1 MTSLHDDGVLMRN
14 GNLLSSV
21 LFRDHRVMDVLP
33 LGRHF
38 ILKADK
44 QSNTDILFDKNDVM
58 ANVTITKGE
67 SRFVLNFS
75 SEALLNDA
83 LRRFLNP
90 VMQRFLGEL
99 IHSDEGPVVIF
110 NRKAPGIVELIG
122 SQREQLLEETG
133 NLTVELSR
141 KAMSLIEF
149 SCASEQSG
157 SEKRRVH

>member
-1 MTSLHDDGVLMRN
+1 MRN

-21 LFRDHRVMDVLP
+21 LFREHRAMDALP

-38 ILKADK
+38 ILEADK
-44 QSNTDILFDKNDVM
+44 QSNTDTLFDKNDVM
-58 ANVTITKGE
+58 ANVTITKNE
-67 SRFVLNFS
+67 STFLLKFS

-83 LRRFLNP
+83 FCRLLNP
-90 VMQRFLGEL
+90 VMKRFLGEL

-110 NRKAPGIVELIG
+110 NREAPGIVELIG
-122 SQREQLLEETG
+122 SQRELLLEETG

-149 SCASEQSG
+149 SCASEQCG